1 MHSKKKKEV
10 IGISHAE
17 PDRCH
22 LREEGKDI
30 TPKGNPDIGW
40 YKSMKSI
47 RKQRDELALIK

>member
-1 MHSKKKKEV
+1 MEEIRSFALEEKKEV

-30 TPKGNPDIGW
+30 TPKGNPDIG
-40 YKSMKSI
+40 
-47 RKQRDELALIK
+47 